1 MSGILNSQ
9 VLIIVVFSFLHV
21 LLCLFSALSDEEI
34 LAQALV
40 FVFAGYE
47 TTSST
52 LSYISYN
59 LATHPD
65 VQQRLQD
72 EIDANLPKKVKEGGE
87 MLGLFPFVP
96 CRPSAKSQVGKKSRV
111 QEVLA
116 LRFPLLWSPMP
127 EGEALRGFGLKSRVY
142 SLIPLPRLLPH
153 TTPSRRW
160 NTSIWW

>member
-1 MSGILNSQ
+1 MNGILNSQ
-9 VLIIVVFSFLHV
+9 ALITVVFSFLHV

-96 CRPSAKSQVGKKSRV
+96 CRPSAKSQVGKKKKQSAGGAGTEISPPLVSDARRGSV
-111 QEVLA
+111 AGVWVEVPCL
-116 LRFPLLWSPMP
+116 
-127 EGEALRGFGLKSRVY
+127 
-142 SLIPLPRLLPH
+142 
-153 TTPSRRW
+153 
-160 NTSIWW
+160 